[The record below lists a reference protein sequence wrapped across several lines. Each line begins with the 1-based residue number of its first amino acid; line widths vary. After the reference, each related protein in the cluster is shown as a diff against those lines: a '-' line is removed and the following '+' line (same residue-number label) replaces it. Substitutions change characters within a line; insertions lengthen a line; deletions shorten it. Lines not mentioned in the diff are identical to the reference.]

1 MPLHTSQ
8 GVRSSS
14 PLTCR
19 PLMTS
24 VTAGGYTQSLLHR
37 LWWLSSILCP
47 HLVILL
53 PNCHWMCLVLLSW
66 WLVTDWTLY
75 PLLIHRYL
83 LLCAPLLMYATICL
97 PMIWCNY
104 DMLLCN
110 HWSDQATYYLKSIIK
125 QQARYRVQNV
135 LCEFIQQ
142 NLLCSHIKGTVI
154 NAWLKL
160 WIFYDQSVV
169 QTVNICK
176 NNDNT

>member
-8 GVRSSS
+8 GVRSSG

-24 VTAGGYTQSLLHR
+24 VTAGGYTQSPLRR

-75 PLLIHRYL
+75 PLLIYRYL
-83 LLCAPLLMYATICL
+83 LLFAPILMYATICFTMVL
-97 PMIWCNY
+97 CNY
-104 DMLLCN
+104 DMLSCIC
-110 HWSDQATYYLKSIIK
+110 WFDLKTESHEVDLLSLEQTTEYKEGFHICIEHK
-125 QQARYRVQNV
+125 SVQSWTKVSTTNV
-135 LCEFIQQ
+135 RCQ
-142 NLLCSHIKGTVI
+142 V
-154 NAWLKL
+154 
-160 WIFYDQSVV
+160 
-169 QTVNICK
+169 
-176 NNDNT
+176 